1 MQGATGVAAGH
12 NIDIDVVIN
21 PDVKRACLR
30 QARNSI
36 NDWEPEIAC
45 GVDFWAYPCQVIMDA
60 AKLVNADIV
69 LLDLNPS
76 LSTINRNML
85 MSSDYIVVTTR
96 PEEYSLENMDTF
108 INKMTRN
115 DLSADMY
122 GGSWLQQMI
131 HNVRREVNFKHANQP
146 PRCDVLSFL
155 AADANE

>member
-1 MQGATGVAAGH
+1 M
-12 NIDIDVVIN
+12 
-21 PDVKRACLR
+21 
-30 QARNSI
+30 
-36 NDWEPEIAC
+36 E
-45 GVDFWAYPCQVIMDA
+45 A

-115 DLSADMY
+115 DKSADVY

-131 HNVRREVNFKHANQP
+131 HHVRRQVNFKHQNQP
-146 PRCDVLSFL
+146 PRCDVLSL
-155 AADANE
+155 SAADDNE